1 MTPLIWFM
9 LVVVFLFLSLQIS
22 GRMVDPVR
30 LWSEPDY
37 CFFARWLVVF
47 VVMVLLSIAAVWHI
61 SGPDSLIVEPGEV
74 LSESVDETTELESVT
89 FESDGKGS
97 SSGTYTVVDAAG
109 RQSSYSTSYDGFELV
124 PTVDEPQR
132 IEKATVVER
141 SVLGGECTKQITRL
155 YVNQPTAQEG

>member
-9 LVVVFLFLSLQIS
+9 LIVVFLFLSLRIS

-30 LWSEPDY
+30 LLSEPDY
-37 CFFARWLVVF
+37 CFFARWLAVF

-61 SGPDSLIVEPGEV
+61 SGPDNLIVEPGEV

-97 SSGTYTVVDAAG
+97 GSGTYTVVDAAG

-124 PTVDEPQR
+124 PSVDGSQR

-141 SVLGGECTKQITRL
+141 SWLGGESTKQITRL
-155 YVNQPTAQEG
+155 YVNQPQGE